1 MDAEW
6 CAVCVSDECRRT
18 LACRVDALPAATHW
32 NGCGCCRDCKKA
44 MSSTKEP
51 LGYVI
56 PHRLHAAPASDPR
69 LKDWMEGDPREWL
82 YSDYPLDFKNC
93 FLDFGVAYCQ
103 KFLRRIWVPDGYG
116 VRWLSP
122 RSSGF
127 HEALI
132 MEVMPELMRIH
143 PKVKEGY
150 DDYFQFFRFLGL
162 EALMKRKHM
171 FILDVD
177 EGCHG
182 MATDEEDDSDTDN
195 ETSSCTSRTFPFSL
209 GVTTEKGS
217 QLRRRANW
225 DDDLLDSSS
234 GLFRMAR
241 ESGGWRRRFGH
252 DVRQAISAL
261 AKSRRTRVEKKST
274 AWFQLYEGPGAHL
287 HEWAHTV
294 AFDAYV
300 LDKMEFCVS
309 GPMGGWGHTDDRE
322 SRWHDGPEIQALM
335 DELDLS
341 ACFINS
347 GNDEIG
353 KWTYAWHYE
362 RGTWTTLKTK
372 EAITDYSSKADL
384 CFLVQRGDTQLV
396 GTQDR
401 VCLPNTPAFYMLPR
415 TPEFYPLVRL
425 DTGAFWHAGA
435 RIRARCEE
443 LFRKSMWSSRAL
455 VNQES
460 HAMQRRHACYA
471 SLLSGMK
478 LELKMELKR
487 SLSDSFFFHMEASGN
502 VRPARR
508 SRGSVGLGTQASPPM
523 AGLRRGFLLS
533 ADRAEKSSRCKTCQ
547 RELSNCTCLVCSS
560 TDCSELFKAEEAAER
575 KKQNCSACRKRTGQF
590 VQVRGKCGKCFQVH
604 GCKAAKSECM
614 CTKNKRLARCR
625 NHCGR
630 ILAVRDWLEGGKPT
644 SSCLKCPGEEPV
656 TTTCSTDGSEVP
668 FLS

>member
-1 MDAEW
+1 
-6 CAVCVSDECRRT
+6 
-18 LACRVDALPAATHW
+18 
-32 NGCGCCRDCKKA
+32 
-44 MSSTKEP
+44 
-51 LGYVI
+51 
-56 PHRLHAAPASDPR
+56 
-69 LKDWMEGDPREWL
+69 MEGDPREWL
-82 YSDYPLDFKNC
+82 YSDYPLDSKNC

-132 MEVMPELMRIH
+132 MEVMPELMRTH
-143 PKVKEGY
+143 PNVKEGHVEY
-150 DDYFQFFRFLGL
+150 YQFFRFLGL

-195 ETSSCTSRTFPFSL
+195 ETSSCTSRTFPFNL
-209 GVTTEKGS
+209 GVPTEKGS
-217 QLRRRANW
+217 QLHRRANW
-225 DDDLLDSSS
+225 DDDLIDMTS

-261 AKSRRTRVEKKST
+261 AKSRRRRVEKKNT

-341 ACFINS
+341 ACFILLALPK
-347 GNDEIG
+347 GE
-353 KWTYAWHYE
+353 WTRAWHYE
-362 RGTWTTLKTK
+362 RGTWTTLMAK
-372 EAITDYSSKADL
+372 EAITDYCSKADL
-384 CFLVQRGDTQLV
+384 CFVCSKGDTQL
-396 GTQDR
+396 GKQAA
-401 VCLPNTPAFYMLPR
+401 VCYPR

-443 LFRKSMWSSRAL
+443 LFKKSIWSSRAL
-455 VNQES
+455 VNKES

-478 LELKMELKR
+478 LELKVELQR
-487 SLSDSFFFHMEASGN
+487 SLSDTFFFHMEIS
-502 VRPARR
+502 
-508 SRGSVGLGTQASPPM
+508 GSVTPAPRSQGSQGLETQASPPIG
-523 AGLRRGFLLS
+523 GLRRGSFLFVSRSGGLQG
-533 ADRAEKSSRCKTCQ
+533 RARGIQGTGGGQWTLKT
-547 RELSNCTCLVCSS
+547 
-560 TDCSELFKAEEAAER
+560 F
-575 KKQNCSACRKRTGQF
+575 
-590 VQVRGKCGKCFQVH
+590 
-604 GCKAAKSECM
+604 
-614 CTKNKRLARCR
+614 
-625 NHCGR
+625 
-630 ILAVRDWLEGGKPT
+630 
-644 SSCLKCPGEEPV
+644 
-656 TTTCSTDGSEVP
+656 
-668 FLS
+668 